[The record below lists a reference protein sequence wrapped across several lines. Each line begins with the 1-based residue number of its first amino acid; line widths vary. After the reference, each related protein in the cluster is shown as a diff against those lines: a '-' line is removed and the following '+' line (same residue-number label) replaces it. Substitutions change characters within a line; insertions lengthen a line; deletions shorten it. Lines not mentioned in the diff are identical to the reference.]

1 MNDELSKEIQ
11 KLNFVLSYTIKEY
24 FSDIDYSNILNIPLE
39 YKINLIDERI
49 NYYKQ
54 YDDENY
60 NYFINEGL
68 KIYDKYK
75 TQCNKYNKKLILN
88 SNLCTF

>member
-1 MNDELSKEIQ
+1 MNDDLSKEIQ

-49 NYYKQ
+49 HFYK
-54 YDDENY
+54 
-60 NYFINEGL
+60 
-68 KIYDKYK
+68 
-75 TQCNKYNKKLILN
+75 
-88 SNLCTF
+88 